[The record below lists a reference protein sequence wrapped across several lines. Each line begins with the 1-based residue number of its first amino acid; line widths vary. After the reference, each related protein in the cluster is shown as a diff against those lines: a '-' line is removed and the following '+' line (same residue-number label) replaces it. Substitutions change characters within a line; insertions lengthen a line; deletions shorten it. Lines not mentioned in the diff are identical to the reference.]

1 MEQDVQ
7 QLAAELKQRLEA
19 DASILGDFQALLQ
32 YLPDCEYE
40 LISFMVAQ
48 NVWKGFIPPPPT
60 GYKKGDGTVDLGLI
74 LYWLNNPLL
83 IDQSMFS
90 PHEKLLFDA
99 LIIILDLSLPS
110 SQMTTVNADFFK
122 TNELI
127 YTDGSVLSTKQ
138 WATYDQG
145 WLVAVLNLLQSTIY
159 DLWYWGPTLP
169 TTPPPVIQLNKIST
183 GTVKL
188 AVIGDCGTGDYT
200 LQRIM
205 QSIYKEKP
213 DYILHVGDVY
223 YAGTPTANGPHG
235 DKFFFPGEETSNLN
249 FFWPPDYK
257 GRSFTLNSNHE
268 MYSGAIGYFNDA
280 LDAANGGVNSL
291 FSAQKGSSYFVLKM
305 GDWVLL
311 GLDSAYQA
319 STTDAFM
326 TGSIGSP
333 TDVQTK
339 FLQQYRPNP
348 AKTILFTHHNGF
360 EPDLS
365 AVSPL
370 WAEIRNALGGD
381 PYAWYWGHVHNGLVY
396 KSPVAIPYAAPSFT
410 TKTYARCLGHA
421 ALPYGPIKPPPYGQ
435 IVWQEPN
442 LKPNGKEL
450 YNGWAMLTF
459 TLNNGNVTN
468 IREDFYDLS
477 RVPPVFSNYI
487 YSTREE

>member
-1 MEQDVQ
+1 MVQDVQ
-7 QLAAELKQRLEA
+7 EIVADIRQRLAA
-19 DASILGDFQALLQ
+19 DASLLSDFQALIE

-40 LISFMVAQ
+40 LISYMVSQ
-48 NVWKGFIPPPPT
+48 NVWQGFIPPPPT
-60 GYKKGDGTVDLGLI
+60 GYQKGDGTVDLGLI

-90 PHEKLLFDA
+90 NNEKLMLDA

-110 SQMTTVNADFFK
+110 SKMTAVNADFFK

-127 YTDGSVLSTKQ
+127 YTDGSVLSTEK

-145 WLVAVLNLLQSTIY
+145 WLVAVLNLMQSLLNN
-159 DLWYWGPTLP
+159 LWYWGPDLP
-169 TTPPPVIQLNKIST
+169 NNPPPVIKLNKAST

-188 AVIGDCGTGDYT
+188 AIIGDCGTGDYT

-205 QSIYKEKP
+205 QSIYKEQP
-213 DYILHVGDVY
+213 DYLLHVGDVY
-223 YAGTPTANGPHG
+223 YAGTPAANSPNGN
-235 DKFFFPGEETSNLN
+235 KFFFPGEEAGNLN

-280 LDAANGGVNSL
+280 LDARNGGVNSL
-291 FSAQKGSSYFVLKM
+291 FSAQKGSSYFILQC
-305 GDWVLL
+305 GDWWLI
-311 GLDSAYQA
+311 GLDTAYQA
-319 STTDAFM
+319 SSTDAFM
-326 TGSIGSP
+326 TGSIGLPSG
-333 TDVQTK
+333 VQTK
-339 FLQQYRPNP
+339 YLQQYRPNIS
-348 AKTILFTHHNGF
+348 KTILFTHHNGF
-360 EPDLS
+360 EPDSS
-365 AVSPL
+365 ALSPL

-381 PYAWYWGHVHNGLVY
+381 PYAWYWGHVHNGIVY
-396 KSPVAIPYAAPSFT
+396 KSPIYIPYAAPEFT

-421 ALPYGPIKPPPYGQ
+421 ALPYGAIKAPANGQ

-442 LKPNGKEL
+442 YKPGSKEL

-459 TLNNGNVTN
+459 TLNNGMVTN

-477 RVPPVFSNYI
+477 RVPPVFSNNLYI
-487 YSTREE
+487 SR